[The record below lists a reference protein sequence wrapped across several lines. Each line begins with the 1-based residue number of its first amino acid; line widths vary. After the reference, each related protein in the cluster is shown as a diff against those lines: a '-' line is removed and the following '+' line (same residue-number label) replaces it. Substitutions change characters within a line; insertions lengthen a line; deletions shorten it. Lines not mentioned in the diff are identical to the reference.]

1 VFDATR
7 TAECVPQFANLT
19 YQGEHLAAYAGESVI
34 IRYDPRDITTVF
46 IYQMKESKEVF
57 LTRAHAQGWET
68 ETLAYAEAQAISQR
82 KREAGKA
89 ISNRSMLEEVRD
101 RGQRV
106 KQAQRQQR
114 QKLDAVLVPPILPPV
129 PTTPADVVPPVLPTT
144 ELAVEVEKPKKPV
157 PYVRVMDYEEMK
169 RGAGLL

>member
-1 VFDATR
+1 
-7 TAECVPQFANLT
+7 
-19 YQGEHLAAYAGESVI
+19 VI

-46 IYQMKESKEVF
+46 IYQVKESKEEF

-68 ETLAYAEAQAISQR
+68 ETLSYAEAQAISQR

-101 RGQRV
+101 RERRV

-114 QKLDAVLVPPILPPV
+114 QKPDAVPASLPTLLSAATTPANVAPPV
-129 PTTPADVVPPVLPTT
+129 PPTA
-144 ELAVEVEKPKKPV
+144 EPAVEAEKPKKVV